1 MSPCAAW
8 FRAALAGVFPGG
20 PAESWGFGVGVRGST
35 LGPPPQLG
43 TLPEDR
49 LFLRRPFRENGAPD
63 FPSLLYIII
72 ISPLR
77 GDIVPI
83 YGCRHCVHLNEV
95 STRLSC
101 IQLQRWRWS
110 FSRRGP
116 GEGVTAEA
124 ILLMHPTSAPR
135 KEASSAGVARGAW
148 AAR

>member
-49 LFLRRPFRENGAPD
+49 LLLRRPFREKGAPD
-63 FPSLLYIII
+63 FPSLLYIISII

-77 GDIVPI
+77 GDIGPI
-83 YGCRHCVHLNEV
+83 SGVFIVFILMKFLPASLVYKFRDGDGHL
-95 STRLSC
+95 
-101 IQLQRWRWS
+101 
-110 FSRRGP
+110 
-116 GEGVTAEA
+116 ADEA
-124 ILLMHPTSAPR
+124 R
-135 KEASSAGVARGAW
+135 ERE
-148 AAR
+148 